1 MTSIA
6 ALVYA
11 SVPHARH
18 LWDNLRA
25 TCPELGTGEAEFR
38 FIANDATD
46 EVLAFLVAERIPHV
60 VQINPR
66 LSNPELQKLGIG
78 KPEYIRRVYQGWN
91 RAIMEARND
100 CLVLLSSDHVMS
112 PGWLGVLRSKWHPGI
127 ALSALTIEPGG
138 AHGVF
143 PARLGGGT
151 GAFRGS
157 HGSTLATFDARGF
170 AAHAATL
177 VSDRLTPGGA
187 HQPVMVSRRT
197 IIDAGLYPEGNLHAG
212 TFDRIKEYGDRR
224 LFRLLAERGVLHH
237 TYHGTVAY
245 HFGEGE
251 MREAA

>member
-1 MTSIA
+1 VTSIA

-78 KPEYIRRVYQGWN
+78 KPEYIRRDYQGWN